1 MVFDFAAQPP
11 EVISAKLYSGP
22 GTGSLQSA
30 ASAWDGL
37 AGELQSTAA
46 NYQSVISGLVSGDWT
61 GPSSEAAAAAAAP
74 YVSWLSTTAAQ
85 AEQTATQARA
95 AASSYETALAAAVP
109 PAEIAANRTQLLSLL
124 QTNILGQNNASIA
137 ALEAEYAQFWAQ
149 DVAAITGYA
158 GSSQAAT
165 TGLGSFTEAPQT
177 TNGNGQATQAAA
189 AASTTGQAATTAAT
203 GPAETIIEQIEA
215 DASNF
220 LTQVSAVN
228 ADYTKFFTSFLGQFP
243 GGSTLATTWTNM
255 YSFISGA
262 GSQATW
268 TNVINSTQ
276 SLGISQWKNFSIY
289 QPWSHGIG
297 LGSLNGGLS
306 SPGHA
311 AAGLGARAA
320 AATVGSAQTIGKLS
334 VPPSWASATP
344 AVRLAATAAPLPD
357 GTFAA
362 TAAPATEIPM
372 NLLNQST
379 LGSLAGGALG
389 SPASRVVSSTGV
401 RAKVVPSGERS
412 KGPVKLDKVIAQL
425 QEAPDSVQH
434 WSVDEAGLDELVAR
448 LSTKPGIHAVH
459 LTDEKAAAAAAKL
472 ATETG

>member
-11 EVISAKLYSGP
+11 ELISAKIYSGP
-22 GTGSLQSA
+22 GAESLQAA

-37 AGELQSTAA
+37 SSELQSTAA

-74 YVSWLSTTAAQ
+74 YVSWLSTTAGQ
-85 AEQTATQARA
+85 AEQTAGQARA
-95 AASSYETALAAAVP
+95 AASAYETALAAAVP

-149 DVAAITGYA
+149 DVAAITGYS
-158 GSSQAAT
+158 GSSAAAT
-165 TGLGSFTEAPQT
+165 SGLGSFTEAPQT
-177 TNGNGQATQAAA
+177 TNDSGQATQAATTA
-189 AASTTGQAATTAAT
+189 AAATTPT
-203 GPAETIIEQIEA
+203 ETILEQIEA
-215 DASNF
+215 DATNF
-220 LTQVSAVN
+220 LNQVTAFN
-228 ADYTKFFTSFLGQFP
+228 TDYTKFFTTALGSIP
-243 GGSTLATTWTNM
+243 GGSTLATSWTNL

-268 TNVINSTQ
+268 TNVANSTT
-276 SLGISQWKNFSIY
+276 SLGLSQWKNFFIY

-306 SPGHA
+306 SPGGHLG
-311 AAGLGARAA
+311 GLGARAA
-320 AATVGSAQTIGKLS
+320 TAALGSAQTVGKLS
-334 VPPSWASATP
+334 VPPSWAGATP
-344 AVRLAATAAPLPD
+344 AIRLAATALPD
-357 GTFAA
+357 STFAA
-362 TAAPATEIPM
+362 TAAPTMDLPLGA
-372 NLLNQST
+372 LNQAT
-379 LGSLAGGALG
+379 LGSAAGGALG

-401 RAKVVPSGERS
+401 RPKVIAPART
-412 KGPVKLDKVIAQL
+412 KGPVPLDKVIAKL
-425 QEAPDSVQH
+425 QESPDEVQH
-434 WSVDEAGLDELVAR
+434 WNVDEAGLDDLVAR

-459 LTDEKAAAAAAKL
+459 LTDGKATAAVAKA

>member
-11 EVISAKLYSGP
+11 EVISAKIYSGP
-22 GTGSLQSA
+22 GTGSLQTA
-30 ASAWDGL
+30 ATAWQGL
-37 AGELQSTAA
+37 AGDLQSTAA
-46 NYQSVISGLVSGDWT
+46 NYQSVISGLVSGEWT

-85 AEQTATQARA
+85 AEQTAGQAQA
-95 AASSYETALAAAVP
+95 AASAFETALAAAVP
-109 PAEIAANRTQLLSLL
+109 PTEIAANRTQLLSLL

-149 DVAAITGYA
+149 DVAALTGYA

-177 TNGNGQATQAAA
+177 TNDSGQ
-189 AASTTGQAATTAAT
+189 TTQAATTAQAAAT
-203 GPAETIIEQIEA
+203 TSTSSLETILEQIEA
-215 DASNF
+215 DATNF
-220 LTQVSAVN
+220 LNQVTGVN
-228 ADYTKFFTSFLGQFP
+228 ADYTKFFNTALGSIP

-276 SLGISQWKNFSIY
+276 SLGIGQWKNFFIY

-306 SPGHA
+306 SPGHLTP
-311 AAGLGARAA
+311 GLGARAA
-320 AATVGSAQTIGKLS
+320 SAALGSAQTIGKLS

-344 AVRLAATAAPLPD
+344 AVRLAATSLPE
-357 GTFAA
+357 GAFAA
-362 TAAPATEIPM
+362 TAAPTMELPLSA
-372 NLLNQST
+372 LNQAS
-379 LGSLAGGALG
+379 LGSLTGGALG

-401 RAKVVPSGERS
+401 RAKVTAPART
-412 KGPVKLDKVIAQL
+412 KGPIPLDKVIAQL
-425 QEAPDSVQH
+425 QEQPDQVQH
-434 WSVDEAGLDELVAR
+434 WNVDEAGLDDLVAK

-459 LTDEKAAAAAAKL
+459 LTDGKATAAVAKA

>member
-11 EVISAKLYSGP
+11 ELISAKIYSGP
-22 GTGSLQSA
+22 GAESLQAA

-37 AGELQSTAA
+37 SSELQSTAA

-74 YVSWLSTTAAQ
+74 YVSWLSTTAGQ
-85 AEQTATQARA
+85 AEQTAGQARA
-95 AASSYETALAAAVP
+95 AASAYETALAATVP
-109 PAEIAANRTQLLSLL
+109 PTEIAANRTQLLSLL
-124 QTNILGQNNASIA
+124 QTNLFGQNNASIA

-149 DVAAITGYA
+149 DVAAVTGYA

-177 TNGNGQATQAAA
+177 TNDSGQATQAATA
-189 AASTTGQAATTAAT
+189 AAAATT
-203 GPAETIIEQIEA
+203 PAETVLEQIEA
-215 DASNF
+215 DATNF
-220 LTQVSAVN
+220 LNQVTTFN
-228 ADYTKFFTSFLGQFP
+228 ADYTKFFTTALGSIP
-243 GGSTLATTWTNM
+243 GGSTLATSWTNM

-268 TNVINSTQ
+268 TNVANSTT
-276 SLGISQWKNFSIY
+276 SLGLSQWKNFFIY

-306 SPGHA
+306 SPGGHLG
-311 AAGLGARAA
+311 GLGARAA
-320 AATVGSAQTIGKLS
+320 TAALGSAQTVGKLS
-334 VPPSWASATP
+334 VPPSWAGATP
-344 AVRLAATAAPLPD
+344 AIRLAATALPD
-357 GTFAA
+357 GAFAA
-362 TAAPATEIPM
+362 TAAPTMEVPLSA
-372 NLLNQST
+372 LNQAS

-389 SPASRVVSSTGV
+389 SPASRVISSTGV
-401 RAKVVPSGERS
+401 RAKVTTPARS
-412 KGPVKLDKVIAQL
+412 KGPVPLDKVIAKL
-425 QEAPDSVQH
+425 QESPDDVQH
-434 WSVDEAGLDELVAR
+434 WNVDEAGLDELVAK

-459 LTDEKAAAAAAKL
+459 LTDGKATAAVAKA

>member
-11 EVISAKLYSGP
+11 ELISAKIYSGP
-22 GTGSLQSA
+22 GAESLTA
-30 ASAWDGL
+30 AAAAWDAL
-37 AGELQSTAA
+37 AGELQSTATQF
-46 NYQSVISGLVSGDWT
+46 QSTIASLVGGEWT
-61 GPSSEAAAAAAAP
+61 GPSAEAAAAAAAP
-74 YVSWLSTTAAQ
+74 YVSGLGTTAGQ
-85 AEQTATQARA
+85 AEQTASQAKA
-95 AASSYETALAAAVP
+95 AASAYETALAATVP
-109 PAEIAANRTQLLSLL
+109 PAEILANRTQLLQLVPANL
-124 QTNILGQNNASIA
+124 FGQYNAAIA

-220 LTQVSAVN
+220 LTQVSAIN
-228 ADYTKFFTSFLGQFP
+228 TDYTKFFTSFLGQFP

-344 AVRLAATAAPLPD
+344 AVRL
-357 GTFAA
+357 
-362 TAAPATEIPM
+362 
-372 NLLNQST
+372 
-379 LGSLAGGALG
+379 
-389 SPASRVVSSTGV
+389 
-401 RAKVVPSGERS
+401 
-412 KGPVKLDKVIAQL
+412 
-425 QEAPDSVQH
+425 
-434 WSVDEAGLDELVAR
+434 
-448 LSTKPGIHAVH
+448 
-459 LTDEKAAAAAAKL
+459 
-472 ATETG
+472 

>member
-11 EVISAKLYSGP
+11 ELISAKIYSGP
-22 GTGSLQSA
+22 GAESLQSA
-30 ASAWDGL
+30 AAAWDAL
-37 AGELQSTAA
+37 ASELQSTAA
-46 NYQSVISGLVSGDWT
+46 QFESTIAGLVSGDWT

-74 YVSWLSTTAAQ
+74 YVSWLSTTAGQ
-85 AEQTATQARA
+85 AEQTAGQARA
-95 AASSYETALAAAVP
+95 AAGAYETALAATVP

-124 QTNILGQNNASIA
+124 PANIFGQYNAAIA

-149 DVAAITGYA
+149 DVAALTGYA

-177 TNGNGQATQAAA
+177 TNDSGQAAQA
-189 AASTTGQAATTAAT
+189 AATTAA
-203 GPAETIIEQIEA
+203 GAAAAPNDLESVLEQAEATA
-215 DASNF
+215 TNF
-220 LTQVSAVN
+220 LNQVTALN
-228 ADYTKFFTSFLGQFP
+228 GDYTKFVTNALGTIP
-243 GGSTLATTWTNM
+243 GGSTLATTWTNL

-268 TNVINSTQ
+268 TNVANSTTG
-276 SLGISQWKNFSIY
+276 LGISQWKNFFIY

-311 AAGLGARAA
+311 AGLGASAA
-320 AATVGSAQTIGKLS
+320 LGSGHTVGKLS
-334 VPPSWASATP
+334 VPPSWAGATP
-344 AVRLAATAAPLPD
+344 AIRLAATSLPQ
-357 GTFAA
+357 GAFAA
-362 TAAPATEIPM
+362 TAAPTMEIP
-372 NLLNQST
+372 LSALNQAS

-389 SPASRVVSSTGV
+389 SPASRVVSSAGV
-401 RAKVVPSGERS
+401 RAKVTAPARS
-412 KGPVKLDKVIAQL
+412 KGPIPLDKVIAKL
-425 QEAPDSVQH
+425 QESPDEVQH
-434 WSVDEAGLDELVAR
+434 WNVDEAGLDDLVAK

-459 LTDEKAAAAAAKL
+459 LTDGKATAALAKA

>member
-11 EVISAKLYSGP
+11 ELISAKIYSGP

-30 ASAWDGL
+30 ATAWEGL

-46 NYQSVISGLVSGDWT
+46 NYQSVISGLVGGDWT

-74 YVSWLSTTAAQ
+74 YVSWLSTTAGQ
-85 AEQTATQARA
+85 AEQTASQARA
-95 AASSYETALAAAVP
+95 AASAYEAALAAAVP
-109 PAEIAANRTQLLSLL
+109 PAEIAANRLQLLSLL
-124 QTNILGQNNASIA
+124 QSNILGQNNASIA

-177 TNGNGQATQAAA
+177 TNGSGQATQAAA
-189 AASTTGQAATTAAT
+189 TTAASAATAPT
-203 GPAETIIEQIEA
+203 GLEGLLEQI
-215 DASNF
+215 DAVSTNF
-220 LTQVSAVN
+220 LNQVSAVN
-228 ADYTKFFTSFLGQFP
+228 ADYTKFFTSALGSIP
-243 GGSTLATTWTNM
+243 GGSTLATTWTNL
-255 YSFISGA
+255 YSFISSA

-268 TNVINSTQ
+268 TNVINS
-276 SLGISQWKNFSIY
+276 SSSMGISQWKNFFIY
-289 QPWSHGIG
+289 QPWNHGIG

-306 SPGHA
+306 SPGHVA
-311 AAGLGARAA
+311 PGLGARAA
-320 AATVGSAQTIGKLS
+320 TAAIGSAQTVGKLS
-334 VPPSWASATP
+334 VPPSWAGATP
-344 AVRLAATAAPLPD
+344 AVRLAATALPD
-357 GTFAA
+357 GAFAA
-362 TAAPATEIPM
+362 TAAPTTDIPLS
-372 NLLNQST
+372 LLNQST
-379 LGSLAGGALG
+379 MGSLTGGALG

-401 RAKVVPSGERS
+401 RPKVMPAGERS

-425 QEAPDSVQH
+425 REAPEAVQH
-434 WSVDEAGLDELVAR
+434 WTVDEAGLDELVAK

-459 LTDEKAAAAAAKL
+459 LTDEKAVAAAKL

>member
-11 EVISAKLYSGP
+11 EVISAKIYSGP
-22 GTGSLQSA
+22 GTGSLQTA
-30 ASAWDGL
+30 ATAWQGL
-37 AGELQSTAA
+37 AGDLQSTAA
-46 NYQSVISGLVSGDWT
+46 NYQSVISGLVSGEWT

-85 AEQTATQARA
+85 AEQTAGQAQA
-95 AASSYETALAAAVP
+95 AASAYETALAAAVP

-149 DVAAITGYA
+149 DVAALTGYA

-177 TNGNGQATQAAA
+177 TNDSGQ
-189 AASTTGQAATTAAT
+189 TTQAATTAQAAAT
-203 GPAETIIEQIEA
+203 TSTSSLETILEQIEA
-215 DASNF
+215 DATNF
-220 LTQVSAVN
+220 LNQVTAVN
-228 ADYTKFFTSFLGQFP
+228 ADYTKFFTTALGSIP

-276 SLGISQWKNFSIY
+276 SLGIGQWKNFFVY

-306 SPGHA
+306 SPGHLTP
-311 AAGLGARAA
+311 GLGARAA
-320 AATVGSAQTIGKLS
+320 IGSAQTIGKLS

-344 AVRLAATAAPLPD
+344 AVRLAATSLPE
-357 GTFAA
+357 GAFAA
-362 TAAPATEIPM
+362 TAAPTMELPLSA
-372 NLLNQST
+372 LNQAS
-379 LGSLAGGALG
+379 LGSLTGGALG

-401 RAKVVPSGERS
+401 RAKVTAPART
-412 KGPVKLDKVIAQL
+412 KGPIPLDKVIAQL
-425 QEAPDSVQH
+425 QEQPDQVQH
-434 WSVDEAGLDELVAR
+434 WNVDEAGLDDLVAK

-459 LTDEKAAAAAAKL
+459 LTDGKATAAVAKA